1 MSRATSTCVPLVWP
15 LEAGDT
21 ETVQRVFAGLSLTSA
36 YLRFGTGLTVL
47 PPRMA
52 AGLAVVEPGRH
63 RVFVAELAGRP
74 VGLAR
79 WARLGDGVDDDVELA
94 LEVGDAWQGRGVGR
108 ALLAAVA
115 VDARS
120 AGIESLV
127 AYVVPTNTLMVG
139 WLRRLGAQPPR
150 HLDDAHRLCVD
161 VLLDRLSAGGDAD
174 LAVVA

>member
-1 MSRATSTCVPLVWP
+1 MSRATTACIPLVWP
-15 LEAGDT
+15 LGAGDT
-21 ETVQRVFAGLSLTSA
+21 ETVQRVFAGLSLTST
-36 YLRFGTGLTVL
+36 YLRFGTGLTLL

-52 AGLAVVEPGRH
+52 AGLAAVEPGRH

-79 WARLGDGVDDDVELA
+79 WARFGDGVDDEVERA

-108 ALLAAVA
+108 ALMAAVA

-120 AGIESLV
+120 AGIETLV

-150 HLDDAHRLCVD
+150 DLDDGHRLPVD
-161 VLLDRLSAGGDAD
+161 QLLARLIAGGDAD